1 MPPGRGT
8 FGFWKAHLKGAWLKP
23 ALPFCLCR
31 RPFTCAPPGRG
42 TSWFQIYSFHDVAPT
57 PLRGLI
63 FRHRNNG
70 AGERTVG
77 LSQLIQN
84 REVIGVGDRYQV
96 AWDMPLRPV
105 GMVIAAARYHGR
117 QLAGAVG
124 DTQRL
129 VDDRPPN
136 RRELLDFL
144 LAQPHLVVDMR
155 GVAQRTEIEHARDC
169 QPRRYLGMIKNE

>member
-1 MPPGRGT
+1 MRRFAACYRFTRPAEMPT
-8 FGFWKAHLKGAWLKP
+8 
-23 ALPFCLCR
+23 
-31 RPFTCAPPGRG
+31 PPPMMDC
-42 TSWFQIYSFHDVAPT
+42 SHSFHDGALT
-57 PLRGLI
+57 PLRGLV

-105 GMVIAAARYHGR
+105 GMVIAAARDHGR

-129 VDDRPPN
+129 VDDRPP
-136 RRELLDFL
+136 
-144 LAQPHLVVDMR
+144 HW
-155 GVAQRTEIEHARDC
+155 
-169 QPRRYLGMIKNE
+169 